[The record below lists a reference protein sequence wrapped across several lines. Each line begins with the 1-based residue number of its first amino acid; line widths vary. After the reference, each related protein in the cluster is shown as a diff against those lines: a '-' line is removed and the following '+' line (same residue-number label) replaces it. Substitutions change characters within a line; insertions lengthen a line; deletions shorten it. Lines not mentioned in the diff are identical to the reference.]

1 VTTTEGLLDRVR
13 RGGVVAS
20 VSHRDSFIV
29 EKGCSRADPPQDVV
43 TETVTVE
50 RTAGPSTL
58 NDDRGTSSAVVEKLT
73 AIRCARAD
81 DRPDYANL
89 VSKLPPRGCAFVP
102 VVRELAAV
110 VRFDA
115 DDV

>member
-1 VTTTEGLLDRVR
+1 MDSHVPWPHPILLE
-13 RGGVVAS
+13 A
-20 VSHRDSFIV
+20 
-29 EKGCSRADPPQDVV
+29 PQFSLRPDDVCDLD
-43 TETVTVE
+43 
-50 RTAGPSTL
+50 A
-58 NDDRGTSSAVVEKLT
+58 DRGPSSAVVEKFT
-73 AIRCARAD
+73 AVRCARAD